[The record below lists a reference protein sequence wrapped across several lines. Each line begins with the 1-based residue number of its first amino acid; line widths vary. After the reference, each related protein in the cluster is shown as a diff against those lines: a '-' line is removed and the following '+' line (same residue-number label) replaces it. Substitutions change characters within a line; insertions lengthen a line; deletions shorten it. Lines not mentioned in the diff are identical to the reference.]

1 MNDTGDLVLREN
13 WIVLPFIYENLAVNL
28 AHAGHLGLTKT
39 KALLRSK
46 VFFPN
51 IEKITTVLG
60 LCTFCKSVAPSHD
73 RHKLIPQHTLSETLD
88 TINLDFLGPFPNG
101 QYIFVMIDQRTKY
114 PDVEFM
120 RSTSARNVI
129 FALERFFSS
138 YGILNNIVSNN
149 GPPFTSYELPRYFTS
164 KGIKHHET
172 YSLWSQANDQ
182 VERFMPS
189 LRMSLELP
197 SSRGKIENLKY
208 INFIFLSKLSPYN
221 N

>member
-13 WIVLPFIYENLAVNL
+13 WIVLPFIYQNLAVNL

-51 IEKITTVLG
+51 MEKITTVLG
-60 LCTFCKSVAPSHD
+60 LCTFCKSVTPSHD

-138 YGILNNIVSNN
+138 YGIPNNIVSNN
-149 GPPFTSYELPRYFTS
+149 GPPFTSYELQRYFTS
-164 KGIKHHET
+164 KGIKHHNKHYGHRQT
-172 YSLWSQANDQ
+172 
-182 VERFMPS
+182 VR
-189 LRMSLELP
+189 
-197 SSRGKIENLKY
+197 
-208 INFIFLSKLSPYN
+208 
-221 N
+221 